1 MPMVEGV
8 HVMSLRELILA
19 RVIVNV
25 LWSLVWIELRAGY
38 AAGWIVEL
46 MKVTGLR

>member
-1 MPMVEGV
+1 MR
-8 HVMSLRELILA
+8 LRELILA

-25 LWSLVWIELRAGY
+25 LWTLVWIELRAGY

-46 MKVTGLR
+46 SKILGLR